1 MRVTVMKPISISLD
15 EVTAERLNALA
26 QSQHRS
32 RSAVVNE
39 AIEQYLENE
48 ARIVEAIKVGIADAD
63 AGNLIPHE
71 EVMAELHARIEA
83 ARRASTPS

>member
-1 MRVTVMKPISISLD
+1 MKPIFISLD
-15 EVTAERLNALA
+15 DATGEKLDALA
-26 QSQHRS
+26 QSLGRS
-32 RSAVVNE
+32 RSWVVRD

-48 ARIVEAIKVGIADAD
+48 TRIIEAIKAGIADAD

-71 EVMAELHARIEA
+71 ELMAELHARNDA

>member
-1 MRVTVMKPISISLD
+1 MKPISISLD